1 MFDHILVDLV
11 GSVGRITLNRPEVL
25 NAISPKTFDEIKTA
39 IAGLTDD
46 PQVRSILLIGKGAS
60 FSSGGDLKFL
70 TDMTD
75 ASSVEIKENVYK
87 YFAGGIKAVKLCP
100 KPVVAAVRG
109 HAVATGCE
117 LALACDFRI
126 ASETALFAETWVK
139 LGITI
144 PLGGLFLLPRIIGL
158 TRATEMVMTGRRVKA
173 DEAERIGLVNRVVP
187 DDKLEEEA
195 MALAQELAAGP
206 PLALA
211 AIKDGLRRG
220 MEGRLTDEMD
230 FSMFNQAVLIAAADY
245 KEGLASVKERRK
257 ANFTGR

>member
-87 YFAGGIKAVKLCP
+87 YFAGGVRAIYDCD
-100 KPVVAAVRG
+100 KPTVAAVRG
-109 HAVATGCE
+109 FAYGAACE
-117 LALACDFRI
+117 MAIACDFRVV
-126 ASETALFAETWVK
+126 SETAKLCETWSNIG
-139 LGITI
+139 LA
-144 PLGGLFLLPRIIGL
+144 PALGGMFMVPNLLGRARAAELLLLGDPVSGQEALAMGL
-158 TRATEMVMTGRRVKA
+158 ATKLVA
-173 DEAERIGLVNRVVP
+173 DIE
-187 DDKLEEEA
+187 LEGA
-195 MALAQELAAGP
+195 SMALAARLAAKP
-206 PLALA
+206 PLAMRV
-211 AIKDGLRRG
+211 IKEGIRKGL
-220 MEGRLTDEMD
+220 ESD
-230 FSMFNQAVLIAAADY
+230 FSAAQMHGLYAQATLLKSSDY
-245 KEGLASVKERRK
+245 LEAINALREKRPAHFSGS
-257 ANFTGR
+257 